1 MSGTISL
8 HRQSSKGNKKAE
20 HGHRKSTCTKNC
32 DLGAMKY
39 VKHVWRKVMGAIARM
54 ATTNPTNAPKP
65 RHRHHN
71 NSYLNKE
78 KAKTSVTPVDSQR
91 AEAIHDCIDFINSSS
106 SLPRSNSVA
115 R

>member
-1 MSGTISL
+1 MSGTIDF
-8 HRQSSKGNKKAE
+8 HGQSSKGNKKGE
-20 HGHRKSTCTKNC
+20 NEHRKGTCTKNC
-32 DLGAMKY
+32 DFGAMKY
-39 VKHVWRKVMGAIARM
+39 MKRVWRKVMGAIAPM
-54 ATTNPTNAPKP
+54 ATTDPTNAPKP

-71 NSYLNKE
+71 NANLNKE